1 MLPAG
6 RVVVRR
12 DGYLAVRSPSNPT
25 HFWGNLLLF
34 DDPPLDGDAARW
46 ERLFDIEFADA
57 PLVRHRTFA
66 WDRTDA
72 SVGRA
77 REEFVAGGFDL
88 EQSVGLTAT
97 PAAVRAH
104 PRENREVEVRALDPA
119 RGVEEH
125 LWEQAVE
132 LQVATRD
139 EASESE
145 EAHRLFSRRR
155 IADLRELFQLGR
167 GAWYVALAPGATEVV
182 ASCGVVVTAGRG
194 RFQSVDTAPAHQ
206 RRGIC
211 SRLLVHA
218 ARASAHE
225 HGAQQLVI
233 AADPAYHALGLYES
247 LGFRQHERVCGVCKK
262 PSETDAA

>member
-1 MLPAG
+1 MLPAD

-25 HFWGNLLLF
+25 HYWGNLLLF
-34 DDPPLDGDAARW
+34 DDPPADGDAARW
-46 ERLFDIEFADA
+46 EHLFDIEFADE

-72 SVGRA
+72 SIGRA
-77 REEFVAGGFDL
+77 REEFVAGGFEL
-88 EQSVGLTAT
+88 EQSVGLAAT
-97 PAAVRAH
+97 PAGVRAH

-119 RGVEEH
+119 QGVEEH
-125 LWEQAVE
+125 LWGQVVE

-139 EASESE
+139 EAFESE
-145 EAHRLFSRRR
+145 AYRVFSSRR
-155 IADLRELFQLGR
+155 IADLRELFRLGR
-167 GAWYVALAPGATEVV
+167 GAWYVALNPGAAEVV
-182 ASCGVVVTAGRG
+182 ASCGVVVTVGRG
-194 RFQSVDTAPAHQ
+194 RFQSVDTAAAHR

-218 ARASAHE
+218 ARESADE
-225 HGAQQLVI
+225 HGARQLVI

-247 LGFRQHERVCGVCKK
+247 LGFRRRERVSGVCKK
-262 PSETDAA
+262 PGEPGAA